1 VHSGLTGIVNLKLET
16 FTAMCGVAIASSANS
31 YESILLSVI
40 EEFKIGKADE
50 KIKGKLMAA
59 KFAAFSEDQA
69 EADLIFRHLT
79 T

>member
-1 VHSGLTGIVNLKLET
+1 
-16 FTAMCGVAIASSANS
+16 
-31 YESILLSVI
+31 
-40 EEFKIGKADE
+40 
-50 KIKGKLMAA
+50 MAA